1 MVEVVS
7 GGDCGSGYERWWL
20 VAVGVSVGVGSDS
33 GLGLQWVGCFCLGE
47 RDIERK
53 RGRAKMGN

>member
-1 MVEVVS
+1 MS

>member
-1 MVEVVS
+1 MS
-7 GGDCGSGYERWWL
+7 GGDCGSGYEQWWL
-20 VAVGVSVGVGSDS
+20 VAVGVGSGS

-47 RDIERK
+47 RDIERE